1 MIVAPLWR
9 DAAKYGLQEDLC
21 SPGIADVGVLAGV
34 VPTTHGVK
42 TCHDEYGEGDDGDY
56 C

>member
-9 DAAKYGLQEDLC
+9 NAAKYGLQEDLC
-21 SPGIADVGVLAGV
+21 SPRIADVCVLAGV

-42 TCHDEYGEGDDGDY
+42 TCHDEYGDDGDDGD

>member
-1 MIVAPLWR
+1 MVAPLWR
-9 DAAKYGLQEDLC
+9 NATKYGLQEDLG

-34 VPTTHGVK
+34 VPTTHRVK
-42 TCHDEYGEGDDGDY
+42 TCNDEYGDDDD

>member
-1 MIVAPLWR
+1 MVAPLWR
-9 DAAKYGLQEDLC
+9 NATKYGLQEDLG

-34 VPTTHGVK
+34 VPTTQRVQ
-42 TCHDEYGEGDDGDY
+42 TCYDEYGEGGD

>member
-1 MIVAPLWR
+1 MAPLWGN
-9 DAAKYGLQEDLC
+9 ATKYGLQEDLG

-34 VPTTHGVK
+34 VPTTQRVQ
-42 TCHDEYGEGDDGDY
+42 TCHDEYGDGGD